1 MTTSVVEAP
10 VCSNQ
15 WSLRESTSSGETNL
29 GVAGDCEVPTYLSLR
44 VSGEGRCSTESSS
57 PPQQHQ
63 QQEHHQQQQRR
74 MGRGRI
80 EIKKIENTTS
90 RQVTFSKRRGGLLKK
105 AHELAVLCDAEV
117 ALVIFSSTG
126 KLFEYASSGSMRDI
140 IDRYKKSPD
149 GVKTGSNADLMSR
162 EVVKLQEELEQLK
175 ISRRHLLGED
185 LSALKMP
192 DLLKLE
198 QQLDL
203 GASRV
208 RARKNQLILEEIEGL
223 RRKEHE
229 LLAANEE
236 LRKKLADAQ
245 GIADAAAAAARAPDV
260 PESPKR
266 LSNSL
271 NREMGGS
278 AQRAAA
284 APLYPHPNLR
294 DAHGSQTSL
303 QLGMFSS
310 ESYLP
315 SSNRGWPSEQR
326 IPVGPEGCAGES
338 AMRWDPPYCHIQN
351 RLHANI
357 SPSVRI

>member
-1 MTTSVVEAP
+1 MTASGQS
-10 VCSNQ
+10 CKQ
-15 WSLRESTSSGETNL
+15 WQFGAVPSTATQESSSEIIL
-29 GVAGDCEVPTYLSLR
+29 HGDCEVPTYLSLG
-44 VSGEGRCSTESSS
+44 VACGTGGDSTYSTESRSKG
-57 PPQQHQ
+57 
-63 QQEHHQQQQRR
+63 RV
-74 MGRGRI
+74 MGRGKI

-126 KLFEYASSGSMRDI
+126 KLFEYASSGSIRDI
-140 IDRYKKSPD
+140 IDRYKKGSD
-149 GVKTGSNADLMSR
+149 GMQNGARNDFMGC
-162 EVVKLQEELEQLK
+162 EVVKLREQLEQLK
-175 ISRRHLLGED
+175 ASHRHMLGED
-185 LSALKMP
+185 LSLLKVP
-192 DLLKLE
+192 DLLQLE

-208 RARKNQLILEEIEGL
+208 RARKNQLILEEVESL

-229 LLAANEE
+229 LLIANED
-236 LRKKLADAQ
+236 LRQKLADAQ
-245 GIADAAAAAARAPDV
+245 GIADAVTARANV
-260 PESPKR
+260 SESPR
-266 LSNSL
+266 PLT
-271 NREMGGS
+271 S
-278 AQRAAA
+278 ALTRDIVMSSQQQEVTVH
-284 APLYPHPNLR
+284 PHPNLR
-294 DAHGSQTSL
+294 DAQRSQTSL

-315 SSNRGWPSEQR
+315 SSSRGPSEHP

-338 AMRWDPPYCHIQN
+338 AMRWEHPHFHSQN